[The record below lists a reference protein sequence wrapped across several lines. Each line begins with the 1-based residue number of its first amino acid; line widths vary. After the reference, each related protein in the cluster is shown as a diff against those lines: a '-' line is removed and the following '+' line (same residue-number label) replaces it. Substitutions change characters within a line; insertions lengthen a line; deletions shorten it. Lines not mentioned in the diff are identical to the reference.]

1 VPAVTIVSPASG
13 PLAGG
18 TVLTITG
25 TAFTGATAVSVGGG
39 AATSFNVFGDVAI
52 LAITPAGS
60 AGAASVQVITP
71 GGTSVNNSLYT
82 YLL

>member
-1 VPAVTIVSPASG
+1 
-13 PLAGG
+13 
-18 TVLTITG
+18 
-25 TAFTGATAVSVGGG
+25 
-39 AATSFNVFGDVAI
+39 